1 MQQGQQP
8 GQNPQQPNTGGIQ
21 YANDLLQRLNREIE
35 SAFSKLVNEVISLD
49 NQFASMGANMAAV
62 MGQTQMAI
70 QGLREE
76 TAIALPTIVGLGGT
90 FRDVQSIQLGITQG
104 LQTNTVL
111 LGETA
116 SDLFVASRAV
126 GVASENVGGMVVE
139 FENAGISAGLVRD
152 NIEGA
157 VDAARRVGVNTTA
170 VFGLVQQNLSRLNEF
185 GFQNGAV
192 GLARMAAQSA
202 ALRLNMRDIF
212 DFASRVFDPEGA
224 INAVA
229 TFQRLGVAVG
239 DLADPFRLMYLASE
253 DVEELNRQV
262 INMTE
267 QFTYFD
273 ETTKEFKVFP
283 NAKRDLREI
292 SRETGIAYDELV
304 KMSIGQQKLNMI
316 TKDFRIAGIDEE
328 SKQFVANVAQ
338 YSQQKGG
345 FVVKIGKDEKLIT
358 EINTKD
364 IDEIKKLSQQPQ
376 TLEELA
382 AAQLDETQ
390 LLNATIAQLVTS
402 VAAPTAASRGFTDVR
417 EVLRGTVMGVRQGT
431 DQAFGNQRAAQEN
444 INKFLEDFGG
454 SISELISG
462 EGSFQSLSN
471 VIKGAIGDLEQGG
484 KNIVDAFTNVDYLDV
499 GSKYVS
505 SGNLVVQGAKAAYQ
519 GLTSI
524 TEKAQNFFMDD
535 TPLTKPQVT
544 TVPTATKVEFSEIK
558 YQGNVNVTLNTPTGA
573 AQTFTITDQ
582 MAYDLFQ
589 NPTFQKLNQN
599 ALQNA
604 MNQPQYSSLP
614 NLATK

>member
-1 MQQGQQP
+1 
-8 GQNPQQPNTGGIQ
+8 
-21 YANDLLQRLNREIE
+21 
-35 SAFSKLVNEVISLD
+35 
-49 NQFASMGANMAAV
+49 
-62 MGQTQMAI
+62 
-70 QGLREE
+70 
-76 TAIALPTIVGLGGT
+76 
-90 FRDVQSIQLGITQG
+90 
-104 LQTNTVL
+104 
-111 LGETA
+111 
-116 SDLFVASRAV
+116 
-126 GVASENVGGMVVE
+126 
-139 FENAGISAGLVRD
+139 
-152 NIEGA
+152 
-157 VDAARRVGVNTTA
+157 
-170 VFGLVQQNLSRLNEF
+170 
-185 GFQNGAV
+185 
-192 GLARMAAQSA
+192 
-202 ALRLNMRDIF
+202 MRDIF

-382 AAQLDETQ
+382 AAQLTETQ
-390 LLNATIAQLVTS
+390 LLNATITQLVTS

-462 EGSFQSLSN
+462 EGSLQSLSN
-471 VIKGAIGDLEQGG
+471 VIKGALGDLEQGG
-484 KNIVDAFTNVDYLDV
+484 KNIVDAFTNVDYLEV

-505 SGNLVVQGAKAAYQ
+505 SGNLVVQGAQAAYQ
-519 GLTSI
+519 GLTSVAD
-524 TEKAQNFFMDD
+524 KAKNFFMDD
-535 TPLTKPQVT
+535 APLTKPQVT

-558 YQGNVNVTLNTPTGA
+558 YQGNVNVTLNTPTGG
-573 AQTFTITDQ
+573 AQSFTITDQ

-614 NLATK
+614 NLTTK

>member
-170 VFGLVQQNLSRLNEF
+170 VFALVQQNLSRLNEF

-382 AAQLDETQ
+382 AAQLTETQ
-390 LLNATIAQLVTS
+390 LLNATITQLVTS

-417 EVLRGTVMGVRQGT
+417 EVLRGTVMGVRQGA

-454 SISELISG
+454 SISDLISG
-462 EGSFQSLSN
+462 EGSLQSLSN
-471 VIKGAIGDLEQGG
+471 VIKGALGDLEQGG
-484 KNIVDAFTNVDYLDV
+484 KNIVDAFTNVDYLEV

-505 SGNLVVQGAKAAYQ
+505 SGNLVVQGAQAAYQ
-519 GLTSI
+519 GLTSVA
-524 TEKAQNFFMDD
+524 EKAQNFFMDE
-535 TPLTKPQVT
+535 TKLTKPAVS

-558 YQGNVNVTLNTPTGA
+558 YQGNVNVTLNTPAGLP
-573 AQTFTITDQ
+573 QTFTITDQ

-589 NPTFQKLNQN
+589 NPTFQKLNQS

-604 MNQPQYSSLP
+604 MNQPQYSALP
-614 NLATK
+614 NLSTK

>member
-382 AAQLDETQ
+382 AAQLTETQ
-390 LLNATIAQLVTS
+390 LLNATITQLVTS

-462 EGSFQSLSN
+462 EGSLQSLSN
-471 VIKGAIGDLEQGG
+471 VIKGALGDLEQGG
-484 KNIVDAFTNVDYLDV
+484 KNIVDAFTNVDYLEV

-505 SGNLVVQGAKAAYQ
+505 SGNLVVQGAQAAYQ
-519 GLTSI
+519 GLTSVAD
-524 TEKAQNFFMDD
+524 KAKNFFMDD
-535 TPLTKPQVT
+535 APLTKPQVT

-558 YQGNVNVTLNTPTGA
+558 YQGNVNVTLNTPTGG
-573 AQTFTITDQ
+573 AQSFTITDQ

-614 NLATK
+614 NLTTK

>member
-90 FRDVQSIQLGITQG
+90 FKDVQSIQLGITQG

-126 GVASENVGGMVVE
+126 GVAAENVGGMVVE

-382 AAQLDETQ
+382 AAQLTETQ
-390 LLNATIAQLVTS
+390 LLNATISQLVTS

-417 EVLRGTVMGVRQGT
+417 EVLRGTVMGVRQGA

-484 KNIVDAFTNVDYLDV
+484 KNIVDAFTNVDYLEV

-505 SGNLVVQGAKAAYQ
+505 SGNLVVQGAQAAYQ

-524 TEKAQNFFMDD
+524 AEKAQNFFMDD

-614 NLATK
+614 NLAIK

>member
-382 AAQLDETQ
+382 AAQLTETQ
-390 LLNATIAQLVTS
+390 LLNATITQLVTS

-417 EVLRGTVMGVRQGT
+417 EVLRGTVMGVRQGA

-454 SISELISG
+454 SISDLISG
-462 EGSFQSLSN
+462 EGSLQSLSN
-471 VIKGAIGDLEQGG
+471 VIKGALGDLEQGG
-484 KNIVDAFTNVDYLDV
+484 KNIVDAFTNVDYLEV

-505 SGNLVVQGAKAAYQ
+505 SGNLVVQGAQAAYQ
-519 GLTSI
+519 GLTSVA
-524 TEKAQNFFMDD
+524 EKAQNFFMDE
-535 TPLTKPQVT
+535 TKLTKPAVS

-558 YQGNVNVTLNTPTGA
+558 YQGNVNVTLNTPAGLP
-573 AQTFTITDQ
+573 QTFTITDQ

-589 NPTFQKLNQN
+589 NPTFQKLNQS

-604 MNQPQYSSLP
+604 MNQPQYSALP
-614 NLATK
+614 NLSTK

>member
-1 MQQGQQP
+1 MQTTPPNPPQP
-8 GQNPQQPNTGGIQ
+8 NPNTGSITNAQ
-21 YANDLLQRLNREIE
+21 NLLAGFQRGVEDSFRN
-35 SAFSKLVNEVISLD
+35 LVNEVRTLD
-49 NQFASMGANMAAV
+49 EEFARFGTRIAGV

-76 TAIALPTIVGLGGT
+76 TAIALPRVVGLGGSLA
-90 FRDVQSIQLGITQG
+90 DVENIQLGITKA
-104 LQTNTVL
+104 LQTNIIL
-111 LGETA
+111 LGEQTADLFTA
-116 SDLFVASRAV
+116 SKAI
-126 GVASENVGGMVVE
+126 GVATQDVGTMVAD

-185 GFQNGAV
+185 GFQNGAQ
-192 GLARMAAQSA
+192 GLARMAATSA

-224 INAVA
+224 VNAVA

-316 TKDFRIAGIDEE
+316 AKDFRVAGIDED
-328 SKQFVANVAQ
+328 SKQFIANVATF
-338 YSQQKGG
+338 SKEKGE

-382 AAQLDETQ
+382 AAQLTESQ
-390 LLNATIAQLVTS
+390 LLNATMQQFITS
-402 VAAPTAASRGFTDVR
+402 FTAPTAASRAFTDVR
-417 EVLRGTVMGVRQGT
+417 EALRGGISGIRVGV
-431 DQAFGNQRAAQEN
+431 DQSLGNQREAQQN

-454 SISELISG
+454 SLSELISG
-462 EGSFQSLSN
+462 EGSFSKLSD
-471 VIKGAIGDLEQGG
+471 VITGAISDLEEGAVNVAQIFGNVPYADIA
-484 KNIVDAFTNVDYLDV
+484 KN
-499 GSKYVS
+499 YVS
-505 SGNLVVQGAKAAYQ
+505 SGNLVVQGAQAAMD
-519 GLTSI
+519 GLNI
-524 TEKAQNFFMDD
+524 LGEKAKNFFFEDSE
-535 TPLTKPQVT
+535 LTKPEVKV
-544 TVPTATKVEFSEIK
+544 VPSATKVEFSEIK
-558 YQGNVNVTLNTPTGA
+558 YQGNVNVTLNTPAGSP
-573 AQTFTITDQ
+573 QTFTITDQ

-589 NPTFQKLNQN
+589 NPTFQKLNQS

-604 MNQPQYSSLP
+604 MSQPQYSALP
-614 NLATK
+614 NLTTK

>member
-1 MQQGQQP
+1 MQTTP
-8 GQNPQQPNTGGIQ
+8 PNPPSPNPNTGGILD
-21 YANDLLQRLNREIE
+21 ANKLLESFNRGVRD
-35 SAFSKLVNEVISLD
+35 SFRNLVNEVRTLD
-49 NQFASMGANMAAV
+49 EQFAVLGTKVAGV

-76 TAIALPTIVGLGGT
+76 TAIALPKVVGLGGSLA
-90 FRDVQSIQLGITQG
+90 DVEKIQLGVTQA
-104 LQTNTVL
+104 LQTNIVL
-111 LGETA
+111 LGEQT
-116 SDLFVASRAV
+116 SDLFVASKAV
-126 GVASENVGGMVVE
+126 GVATEHVGGMVAE

-157 VDAARRVGVNTTA
+157 VDAARRVGANTTA

-185 GFQNGAV
+185 GFQNGAQ
-192 GLARMAAQSA
+192 GLARMAATSA

-212 DFASRVFDPEGA
+212 DFASRVFDPENA

-316 TKDFRIAGIDEE
+316 AKDFRVAGIDED
-328 SKQFVANVAQ
+328 SKQFIANVATF
-338 YSQQKGG
+338 SKEKGE

-364 IDEIKKLSQQPQ
+364 IDEIKKLSQQPK

-382 AAQLDETQ
+382 AAQLTESQ
-390 LLNATIAQLVTS
+390 LLNATMKQFITS
-402 VAAPTAASRGFTDVR
+402 FTAPTAASRAFTDVR
-417 EVLRGTVMGVRQGT
+417 EALRGGISGIRVGV
-431 DQAFGNQRAAQEN
+431 DQSLGNQRGAQQN

-454 SISELISG
+454 SLSELISG
-462 EGSFQSLSN
+462 EGSFSKLSD
-471 VIKGAIGDLEQGG
+471 VITGAITDLEEGAVNVAQIFGNVPYADIA
-484 KNIVDAFTNVDYLDV
+484 KN
-499 GSKYVS
+499 YVS
-505 SGNLVVQGAKAAYQ
+505 SGNLVVQGAQAAMD
-519 GLTSI
+519 GLNI
-524 TEKAQNFFMDD
+524 LGEKAKNFFFEETDLKKAD
-535 TPLTKPQVT
+535 IT
-544 TVPTATKVEFSEIK
+544 TVPSATKVEFSEIK
-558 YQGNVNVTLNTPTGA
+558 YQGNVNVTLNTPAGA

-589 NPTFQKLNQN
+589 NPTFQKLNQS

-604 MNQPQYSSLP
+604 MSQPQYSALP
-614 NLATK
+614 NLTTK